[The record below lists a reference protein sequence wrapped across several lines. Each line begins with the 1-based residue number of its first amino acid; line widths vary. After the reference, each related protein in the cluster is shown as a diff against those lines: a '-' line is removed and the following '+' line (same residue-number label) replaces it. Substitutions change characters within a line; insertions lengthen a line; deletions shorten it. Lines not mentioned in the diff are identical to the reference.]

1 MDNKAFFYCITRL
14 MSQPRKNLPTTH
26 RQTMEEATAEAE
38 ARALEYDP
46 ATRAQYIRTILR
58 DIAQWMAQGD
68 QEDIIR
74 QRVPDFVEAYPELFK
89 KIIQRQDLSPIQR
102 MLHVMDRIAEG
113 RLSQHQASIAVG
125 KVLVDRFVTPQL
137 KNSKGSDKK

>member
-1 MDNKAFFYCITRL
+1 
-14 MSQPRKNLPTTH
+14 MSQPRKNLPSTH
-26 RQTMEEATAEAE
+26 RQTIEEATAEAE

-46 ATRAQYIRTILR
+46 STRAQYIRTMLR

-68 QEDIIR
+68 QEDVIR

-102 MLHVMDRIAEG
+102 MLSMLDRMAEG

-125 KVLVDRFVTPQL
+125 KALVDRFVTPQL
-137 KNSKGSDKK
+137 KDAKGSGKK